1 MTQPADE
8 AAVEFADDNDAP
20 IGYMQRTRG
29 WYLGLGYDNPY
40 RWAHYTDAP
49 FQPLAK
55 PLAESGVALITT
67 AAPPSLSSE
76 QSSSRSGSEI
86 MRDAW

>member
-29 WYLGLGYDNPY
+29 WYLGLGYP
-40 RWAHYTDAP
+40 
-49 FQPLAK
+49 
-55 PLAESGVALITT
+55 
-67 AAPPSLSSE
+67 
-76 QSSSRSGSEI
+76 GSWHGECLWPG
-86 MRDAW
+86 RLRPA